1 MSDHT
6 VGDAADRSD
15 PISERTPEQ
24 PPVDPFGG
32 FPGDEEDLRAPRQPV
47 TFRGVAIVGA
57 RVVTGVL
64 GIGVAVVAI
73 AAAGLVP
80 LPSVTAV
87 APSVTVTPVPT
98 AQQLVCSGSVLRL
111 SDDSG
116 QGATQASALG
126 IPRLD
131 AVSSTGSVQ
140 RSPLEQTDADSG
152 GSASAPLVVTT
163 PPNPADPSER
173 IVLSGAQE
181 QELTEGDFVG
191 LAASACQAPA
201 SEFWLVGGA
210 TTVGRTTLLTL
221 SNPSEVSATVDL
233 EIIDESGAVSA
244 PGTRGIVVPPNGQR
258 VLSLAGFAPE
268 VASPVVHVTSTG
280 GQIVAELQQSIVR
293 GLVPGGVDIIGPSV
307 VPSTDVLIPG
317 LVVRGADD
325 IASTL
330 GIGPGF
336 EDLATVLRV
345 YVPGSEPAD
354 ATIRVIPE
362 DGVGTGTSFAFT
374 FDPGVVSDV
383 PIPELAD
390 GNYTVRVESTVPLT
404 AAARVSAAAG
414 EVTDFAWLASA
425 PVLSEVAQVTVADG
439 PEALLH
445 LMNPT
450 DAAVTV
456 QLTGIGTD
464 DLTAEIAPGS
474 AVSVA
479 VEPGGSY
486 VLSGF
491 AALHAAVSLVGDG
504 LVARYAIA
512 PPGATSS
519 PILVY
524 P

>member
-1 MSDHT
+1 MSEQIPEDGT
-6 VGDAADRSD
+6 TLG
-15 PISERTPEQ
+15 PERERMPEA
-24 PPVDPFGG
+24 PDL
-32 FPGDEEDLRAPRQPV
+32 FPDQDDDLRAPRQPV
-47 TFRGVAIVGA
+47 TIRGVAIVGA

-73 AAAGLVP
+73 AAAGLLP

-87 APSVTVTPVPT
+87 APSVTVIPVPT

-131 AVSSTGSVQ
+131 AVSSTGSVE

-152 GSASAPLVVTT
+152 GTSSAPIVVST
-163 PPNPADPSER
+163 PPDPADPVEQ
-173 IVLSGAQE
+173 ILLSGAQE
-181 QELTEGDFVG
+181 QELGDGDFVG
-191 LAASACQAPA
+191 LAASACQAPG
-201 SEFWLVGGA
+201 SEAWLVGGA

-221 SNPSEVSATVDL
+221 SNPSEVPATVDL
-233 EIIDESGAVSA
+233 EIIGESGPVAA
-244 PGTRGIVVPPNGQR
+244 PGTSGIVVPPNGQR

-268 VASPVVHVTSTG
+268 LESPVVHVTSTG

-293 GLVPGGVDIIGPSV
+293 GLVPGGVDIVGPSV
-307 VPSTDVLIPG
+307 VPATDVLIPG
-317 LVVRGADD
+317 LVVSGADD
-325 IASTL
+325 ISSTL

-336 EDLATVLRV
+336 EDLTTVLRV
-345 YVPGSEPAD
+345 YVPGSEPAN

-390 GNYTVRVESTVPLT
+390 GSYTIRVESSVALT

-414 EVTDFAWLASA
+414 DVTDFAWLASA
-425 PVLSEVAQVTVADG
+425 PALVDVAQVTIADG
-439 PEALLH
+439 PDARLH
-445 LMNPT
+445 LVNPT
-450 DAAVTV
+450 DSTVTV
-456 QLTGIGTD
+456 QLAGVGAD
-464 DLTAEIAPGS
+464 DLSAEISPGA
-474 AVSVA
+474 AVSLD
-479 VEPGGSY
+479 VEPGATY
-486 VLSGF
+486 VVSGF
-491 AALHAAVSLVGDG
+491 PALHAAVSLVGDG
-504 LVARYAIA
+504 LIARYAVA
-512 PPGATSS
+512 PPGTTSS

>member
-1 MSDHT
+1 VSDRT
-6 VGDAADRSD
+6 TPGAGSD
-15 PISERTPEQ
+15 VEPETDDLFPEQ
-24 PPVDPFGG
+24 ED
-32 FPGDEEDLRAPRQPV
+32 DLRAPRQPV
-47 TFRGVAIVGA
+47 TIRGVAIVGA

-64 GIGVAVVAI
+64 GVGVAVVAI
-73 AAAGLVP
+73 AAAGILP

-87 APSVTVTPVPT
+87 APSVTVVPVPT

-131 AVSSTGSVQ
+131 AVSSTGSVD

-152 GSASAPLVVTT
+152 GTASAPLVVST
-163 PPNPADPSER
+163 PPDPADPAEQ
-173 IVLSGAQE
+173 ILLSGAQE
-181 QELTEGDFVG
+181 QELDDGDFVG
-191 LAASACQAPA
+191 LAASACQAPG
-201 SEFWLVGGA
+201 SEAWLVGGA
-210 TTVGRTTLLTL
+210 TTVGRTTLITL
-221 SNPSEVSATVDL
+221 SNPSEVPATVDL
-233 EIIDESGAVSA
+233 EIIGESGPVAA

-268 VASPVVHVTSTG
+268 LESPVVHVTSTG

-293 GLVPGGVDIIGPSV
+293 GLVPGGVDIVGPSV
-307 VPSTDVLIPG
+307 VPATDILIPG

-325 IASTL
+325 VTNTL

-336 EDLATVLRV
+336 EDLTTVLRV

-390 GNYTVRVESTVPLT
+390 GSYTIRVESPVALT
-404 AAARVSAAAG
+404 AAARVSAASG
-414 EVTDFAWLASA
+414 DLTDLAWLAAA
-425 PVLSEVAQVTVADG
+425 PPLTAAAQVTIADG
-439 PEALLH
+439 PEPRLH
-445 LMNPT
+445 LVNPT

-456 QLTGIGTD
+456 ELAGVGAD
-464 DLTAEIAPGS
+464 DLSAEIAPGS
-474 AVSVA
+474 AVSLT
-479 VEPGGSY
+479 VEPGATY
-486 VLSGF
+486 VVSGF
-491 AALHAAVSLVGDG
+491 GSLHAGVSFIGDG
-504 LVARYAIA
+504 LVARYAVA
-512 PPGATSS
+512 PPGTTST